1 MFLLWRRVR
10 ARPVPLLQSAEWHA
24 AFPLARALVPELQ
37 KMPATLQLRH
47 GARRVNVPKDGLDA
61 ARGIVNGLWMAAVV
75 IFVLYVC
82 ALVVSRWIGNS

>member
-1 MFLLWRRVR
+1 
-10 ARPVPLLQSAEWHA
+10 
-24 AFPLARALVPELQ
+24 
-37 KMPATLQLRH
+37 MPTTLQLRH